1 MRALRYIAC
10 VLLISAAVLPAA
22 AQSLSATR
30 DRKARLEKD
39 IKVLEGQLSA
49 ATKRSNSAATQL
61 DLLHA
66 QSEARRELLSD
77 SERELMT
84 VGDSVRA
91 CQKQIDAVSRRL
103 DTMTFYYSKLVHNA
117 YKNRDARSW
126 YLYILASEN
135 LAQGMRR

>member
-1 MRALRYIAC
+1 MKALRYIAC
-10 VLLISAAVLPAA
+10 VLLISAAAIPAA

-77 SERELMT
+77 SERELSN
-84 VGDSVRA
+84 VNDSIRA
-91 CQKQIDAVSRRL
+91 CQK
-103 DTMTFYYSKLVHNA
+103 
-117 YKNRDARSW
+117 
-126 YLYILASEN
+126 
-135 LAQGMRR
+135 